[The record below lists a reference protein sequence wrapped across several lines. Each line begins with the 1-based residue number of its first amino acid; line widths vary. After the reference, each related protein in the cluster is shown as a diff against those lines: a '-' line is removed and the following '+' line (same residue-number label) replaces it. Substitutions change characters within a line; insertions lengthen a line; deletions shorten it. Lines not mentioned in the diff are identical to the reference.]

1 MPYNSTASGDTF
13 RLQVN
18 ATYVYRL
25 LREHGGLTFV
35 FKDLAAAD
43 RWAEYIEERVAWYF
57 RLQVDLAI
65 PAAVAKKE
73 LDATGTF
80 YSMCRKETLAYF
92 EERPE
97 DLNASIGM
105 RVSRVDW
112 L

>member
-1 MPYNSTASGDTF
+1 MPYNSKDFGDTF

-18 ATYVYRL
+18 ATYIYRL

-35 FKDLAAAD
+35 FKDVAAAD

-65 PAAVAKKE
+65 PAAEAKKE
-73 LDATGTF
+73 LDAAGSF
-80 YSMCRKETLAYF
+80 YSMCRRETLAYF

-97 DLNASIGM
+97 DLDDSIGM

-112 L
+112 M